1 MLMLSEETQA
11 RRLVWVGVI
20 GSRLEAACDGLA
32 GLLIQRPAERGGDQ
46 GIALRREVVERDTD
60 PLQHVRERVT
70 DMDGSAVGICH
81 TTSSVEG
88 D

>member
-1 MLMLSEETQA
+1 MITLADDTQT
-11 RRLVWVGVI
+11 RRLVWIGVI
-20 GSRLEAACDGLA
+20 GARLEAACDGVA
-32 GLLIQRPAERGGDQ
+32 RFLIQRPAERGGYQ

-70 DMDGSAVGICH
+70 DMDGSICH